1 LEARWFSWVKSGY
14 LDVDTIAKKKVVN
27 YQGLRLV
34 QERDKIISF
43 IEKEN
48 ILGEDVL
55 EGVVKK
61 QQETGQGI
69 ISILKEDELVGDEDL
84 TKVIMFD
91 KNIEFTT
98 LSPDM
103 IDPMAAQMV
112 SYELVNQHNLI
123 PVKKEG
129 KKLYVAMSSPL
140 NLAVRDQIEA
150 RTGCQVVP
158 LYATISAVRQAV
170 MYHFNVGNVTRQ
182 DIVSLRLKQSP
193 TDESTD
199 TIISKFKS
207 PEVANAPVTRLV
219 SSIING
225 AIDARASD
233 IHIEPQEYDVRV
245 RYRVDGFLRDAIE
258 IPSSVQQEVVSH
270 IKILTDMDISEH
282 RLPQDGHLGVQ
293 FRGKE
298 YDLRVS
304 SLPSVGGEKIVMR
317 VLDKSTGIWDLD
329 EIVASAEDNKK
340 FRTLINNP
348 NGMLLLT
355 GPTGSGKT
363 TTLYSVLQVLN
374 TPEKN
379 IVTVEDPVEYRLK
392 GVTQVQVNPAVGVTF
407 ANGLRSIVRQD
418 PDIILVGEIR
428 DLETAEIAIR
438 AALTGHLVLST
449 LHTNDA
455 VGVVSRLVDL
465 GVPPFMVAST
475 LLGAVSQR
483 LIRTC
488 CDECK
493 QPKQPSQNELNCLQG
508 LLKEGEK
515 VSLYRS
521 RGCNACY
528 HTGYYGRKA
537 IFEIL
542 PITGQIRKMIVDGN
556 STDEIKSQAVKE
568 DMRTLRMRGLEEVL
582 AGKTTLEELE
592 RVVDMRLK

>member
-1 LEARWFSWVKSGY
+1 
-14 LDVDTIAKKKVVN
+14 
-27 YQGLRLV
+27 V
-34 QERDKIISF
+34 QDQDKIISF

-48 ILGEDVL
+48 ILPEDVL
-55 EGVVKK
+55 QDVIKK

-69 ISILKEDELVGDEDL
+69 ISILKDEELVGDENL
-84 TKVIMFD
+84 TKIIMFD
-91 KNIEFTT
+91 RDIEFIT
-98 LSPDM
+98 LSPDI

-112 SYELVNQHNLI
+112 SYEIVNQHNLI

-129 KKLYVAMSSPL
+129 KKLYVAMASPL

-158 LYATISAVRQAV
+158 LYATLSAIRQAV

-182 DIVSLRLKQSP
+182 DIVSMRLKQTP
-193 TDESTD
+193 TDKSAD
-199 TIISKFKS
+199 SIIAKFKS

-233 IHIEPQEYDVRV
+233 IHIEPQEHDVRV
-245 RYRVDGFLRDAIE
+245 RYRVDGILRDAIE
-258 IPSSVQQEVVSH
+258 IPSSVQLEVVSH

-282 RLPQDGHLGVQ
+282 RLPQDGHLSVQ
-293 FRGKE
+293 FRGKD

-317 VLDKSTGIWDLD
+317 VLDKSMGIWDFD
-329 EIVASAEDNKK
+329 DIVGSAEDNKK
-340 FRTLINNP
+340 FRELIKSP
-348 NGMLLLT
+348 SGIILLT

-374 TPEKN
+374 TPDQN
-379 IVTVEDPVEYRLK
+379 IVTIEDPVEYRLK
-392 GVTQVQVNPAVGVTF
+392 GVTQVQVNVAAGITF

-455 VGVVSRLVDL
+455 VGVVSRLVDI
-465 GVPPFMVAST
+465 GVPPFMLAST
-475 LLGAVSQR
+475 VLGSVSQR

-488 CDECK
+488 CDKCRQTYK
-493 QPKQPSQNELNCLQG
+493 PSREELDCLQD
-508 LLKEGEK
+508 LIKEDENIN
-515 VSLYRS
+515 LYRS
-521 RGCNACY
+521 GGCNSCY
-528 HTGYYGRKA
+528 HTGYYGREA
-537 IFEIL
+537 IFEVL
-542 PITGQIRKMIVDGN
+542 PITYQIRKMIVEGN
-556 STDEIKSQAVKE
+556 SADEIKAEAIKE
-568 DMRTLRMRGLEEVL
+568 GMKTLRLNGLEEVL
-582 AGKTTLEELE
+582 AGRTTLEELE
-592 RVVDMRLK
+592 RVVDVRLK